1 MSPNYRTIKAF
12 PLSTQAS
19 FEADCLWKET
29 AGEYPR
35 VREKR
40 KGEQNVKTAQ
50 LKSSKKSVAIWGV
63 TASLLLVATILPA
76 ANALEISLPSVV
88 EVEAISSSAIIEN
101 SDATASLLADEDLAA
116 TASGAIFSSDLA
128 LVSSVS
134 RQVELAR
141 SPLGAKKVAKSILLN
156 EYGFSE
162 KEYKCLNSLWTKE
175 SNWNYKARN
184 KNSGAHGIPQA
195 LPASKM
201 NVVSTDWRTNPVT
214 QIRWGLRYISIRYE
228 TPCKALAKHKRSNYY

>member
-1 MSPNYRTIKAF
+1 M
-12 PLSTQAS
+12 
-19 FEADCLWKET
+19 
-29 AGEYPR
+29 
-35 VREKR
+35 
-40 KGEQNVKTAQ
+40 KTAL

-63 TASLLLVATILPA
+63 STALLLVATLLPS
-76 ANALEISLPSVV
+76 ANALEVSSPSEVEIDLTKSSAVV
-88 EVEAISSSAIIEN
+88 EPVE
-101 SDATASLLADEDLAA
+101 TAAQLFGEDDLAA
-116 TASGAIFSSDLA
+116 TASGAIFSSELA

-141 SPLGAKKVAKSILLN
+141 TPLGAKKVAKSILLD
-156 EYGFSE
+156 EYGFTE
-162 KEYKCLNSLWTKE
+162 KEYACLNTLWTKE
-175 SNWNYKARN
+175 SHWNYKARN
-184 KNSGAHGIPQA
+184 KKSGAHGIAQA

>member
-1 MSPNYRTIKAF
+1 M
-12 PLSTQAS
+12 
-19 FEADCLWKET
+19 E
-29 AGEYPR
+29 
-35 VREKR
+35 
-40 KGEQNVKTAQ
+40 GEQTVKTAMI
-50 LKSSKKSVAIWGV
+50 KSSKKLVAIWAV
-63 TASLLLVATILPA
+63 TTSVLLVATILPA
-76 ANALEISLPSVV
+76 ANALEMEAPSLV
-88 EVEAISSSAIIEN
+88 EIETAKSSAIVDPTD
-101 SDATASLLADEDLAA
+101 STAALLAEDDLAA

-141 SPLGAKKVAKSILLN
+141 TPMGAKKVAKSILLN

-175 SNWNYKARN
+175 SHWNYKARN
-184 KNSGAHGIPQA
+184 KSSGAHGIPQA

-201 NVVSTDWRTNPVT
+201 NVISTDWRTNPVT

>member
-1 MSPNYRTIKAF
+1 
-12 PLSTQAS
+12 
-19 FEADCLWKET
+19 
-29 AGEYPR
+29 
-35 VREKR
+35 
-40 KGEQNVKTAQ
+40 VKSAL

-63 TASLLLVATILPA
+63 SASLLLVATILPA
-76 ANALEISLPSVV
+76 ASALETTLPSTLEQDSTKSTAVV
-88 EVEAISSSAIIEN
+88 EPDQAAV
-101 SDATASLLADEDLAA
+101 SLLAEDDLAA

-141 SPLGAKKVAKSILLN
+141 TPLGAKKVAKSILLN

-175 SNWNYKARN
+175 SHWNYKARN
-184 KNSGAHGIPQA
+184 KNSGAHGIAQA

>member
-1 MSPNYRTIKAF
+1 M
-12 PLSTQAS
+12 
-19 FEADCLWKET
+19 
-29 AGEYPR
+29 
-35 VREKR
+35 
-40 KGEQNVKTAQ
+40 KTAV

-76 ANALEISLPSVV
+76 ANALEMAVPSLV
-88 EVEAISSSAIIEN
+88 EIETAASSAIVEPTD
-101 SDATASLLADEDLAA
+101 STAALLAEDDLAA

-141 SPLGAKKVAKSILLN
+141 TPMGAKKVAKSILLN

-175 SNWNYKARN
+175 SHWNYKARN

-201 NVVSTDWRTNPVT
+201 NVISTDWRTNPVT

>member
-1 MSPNYRTIKAF
+1 M
-12 PLSTQAS
+12 
-19 FEADCLWKET
+19 E
-29 AGEYPR
+29 
-35 VREKR
+35 
-40 KGEQNVKTAQ
+40 GEQNVKRAL

-63 TASLLLVATILPA
+63 TSSLLLVATILPA
-76 ANALEISLPSVV
+76 ANALEIALPSAI
-88 EVEAISSSAIIEN
+88 EIEAAQSSAIVEPTD
-101 SDATASLLADEDLAA
+101 STASLLAEDDLSA

-141 SPLGAKKVAKSILLN
+141 TPLGAKKVAKSILLN

-175 SNWNYKARN
+175 SHWNYKARN

-201 NVVSTDWRTNPVT
+201 NVISTDWRTNPVT

>member
-1 MSPNYRTIKAF
+1 MKSA
-12 PLSTQAS
+12 L
-19 FEADCLWKET
+19 
-29 AGEYPR
+29 
-35 VREKR
+35 
-40 KGEQNVKTAQ
+40 

-63 TASLLLVATILPA
+63 TSSLLLVATILPA
-76 ANALEISLPSVV
+76 ASALETSLPSTL
-88 EVEAISSSAIIEN
+88 EQDSTKSAAIIEP
-101 SDATASLLADEDLAA
+101 DEASVSLFAEDDLAA

-141 SPLGAKKVAKSILLN
+141 TPLGAKKVAKSILLN

-175 SNWNYKARN
+175 SHWNYKARN
-184 KNSGAHGIPQA
+184 KSSGAHGIAQA

>member
-1 MSPNYRTIKAF
+1 
-12 PLSTQAS
+12 
-19 FEADCLWKET
+19 
-29 AGEYPR
+29 
-35 VREKR
+35 
-40 KGEQNVKTAQ
+40 VKSAL

-63 TASLLLVATILPA
+63 SASLLLVATLLPA
-76 ANALEISLPSVV
+76 ANALEISAPSTL
-88 EVEAISSSAIIEN
+88 EQDSPQSAAIIEP
-101 SDATASLLADEDLAA
+101 DEASVSLFAEDDLAA

-141 SPLGAKKVAKSILLN
+141 TPLGAKKVAKSILLN

-162 KEYKCLNSLWTKE
+162 KEYKCLNRLWTKE
-175 SNWNYKARN
+175 SHWNYKARN
-184 KNSGAHGIPQA
+184 KSSGAHGIAQA

>member
-1 MSPNYRTIKAF
+1 
-12 PLSTQAS
+12 
-19 FEADCLWKET
+19 
-29 AGEYPR
+29 
-35 VREKR
+35 
-40 KGEQNVKTAQ
+40 VKSAL

-63 TASLLLVATILPA
+63 SASLLLVATLLPA
-76 ANALEISLPSVV
+76 ASALETSLPSTL
-88 EVEAISSSAIIEN
+88 EQDSTKSAAIIEP
-101 SDATASLLADEDLAA
+101 DEASVSLFAEDDLAA

-128 LVSSVS
+128 LVSSVR

-141 SPLGAKKVAKSILLN
+141 TPLGAKKVAKSILLN

-162 KEYKCLNSLWTKE
+162 KEYKCLNRLWTKE
-175 SNWNYKARN
+175 SHWNYKARN
-184 KNSGAHGIPQA
+184 KSSGAHGIPQA

-201 NVVSTDWRTNPVT
+201 NVISTDWRTNPVT

>member
-1 MSPNYRTIKAF
+1 M
-12 PLSTQAS
+12 
-19 FEADCLWKET
+19 E
-29 AGEYPR
+29 
-35 VREKR
+35 
-40 KGEQNVKTAQ
+40 GEQTVKTAMI
-50 LKSSKKSVAIWGV
+50 KSSKKLVAIWGV
-63 TASLLLVATILPA
+63 TTSVLLVATILPA
-76 ANALEISLPSVV
+76 ANALETALPSMI
-88 EVEAISSSAIIEN
+88 EIEAAASSAIVDPAD
-101 SDATASLLADEDLAA
+101 STAALLAEDDLSA

-141 SPLGAKKVAKSILLN
+141 TPLGAKKVAKSILLD

-201 NVVSTDWRTNPVT
+201 NVISTDWRTNPVT

>member
-1 MSPNYRTIKAF
+1 M
-12 PLSTQAS
+12 
-19 FEADCLWKET
+19 
-29 AGEYPR
+29 
-35 VREKR
+35 
-40 KGEQNVKTAQ
+40 KTAMIN
-50 LKSSKKSVAIWGV
+50 SSKKLVAIWGV
-63 TASLLLVATILPA
+63 TTSVLLVATILPA
-76 ANALEISLPSVV
+76 ANALETALPSAI
-88 EVEAISSSAIIEN
+88 EIEAAASSAIVDPAD
-101 SDATASLLADEDLAA
+101 STAALLAEDDLAA

-141 SPLGAKKVAKSILLN
+141 TPLGAKKVAKSILLD

>member
-1 MSPNYRTIKAF
+1 
-12 PLSTQAS
+12 
-19 FEADCLWKET
+19 
-29 AGEYPR
+29 
-35 VREKR
+35 
-40 KGEQNVKTAQ
+40 VKTAQ
-50 LKSSKKSVAIWGV
+50 QKRSKKSVAIWGV

-76 ANALEISLPSVV
+76 ANALEISVPSTV
-88 EVEAISSSAIIEN
+88 EIEAAKVAAIVDPGESSVSV
-101 SDATASLLADEDLAA
+101 LAEDDLAA
-116 TASGAIFSSDLA
+116 TASGAIFSSELA

-175 SNWNYKARN
+175 SHWNYKARN
-184 KNSGAHGIPQA
+184 KSSGAHGIAQA

>member
-1 MSPNYRTIKAF
+1 
-12 PLSTQAS
+12 
-19 FEADCLWKET
+19 
-29 AGEYPR
+29 
-35 VREKR
+35 
-40 KGEQNVKTAQ
+40 VKSAL

-63 TASLLLVATILPA
+63 SASLLLVAIILPA
-76 ANALEISLPSVV
+76 ASALETTLPSTLEQDSTKSAAVV
-88 EVEAISSSAIIEN
+88 EPDQAAV
-101 SDATASLLADEDLAA
+101 SLLAEDDLAA

-141 SPLGAKKVAKSILLN
+141 TPLGAKKVAKSILLN

-175 SNWNYKARN
+175 SHWNYKARN
-184 KNSGAHGIPQA
+184 KNSGAHGIAQA

>member
-1 MSPNYRTIKAF
+1 M
-12 PLSTQAS
+12 
-19 FEADCLWKET
+19 E
-29 AGEYPR
+29 
-35 VREKR
+35 
-40 KGEQNVKTAQ
+40 GEQTVKTAMI
-50 LKSSKKSVAIWGV
+50 KSSKKLVAIWAV
-63 TASLLLVATILPA
+63 TTSVLLVATILPA
-76 ANALEISLPSVV
+76 AHALEMEAPSLV
-88 EVEAISSSAIIEN
+88 EIETAKSSAIIEPTD
-101 SDATASLLADEDLAA
+101 SAAALLAEDDLAA

-141 SPLGAKKVAKSILLN
+141 TPMGAKKVAKSILLN

-175 SNWNYKARN
+175 SHWNYKARN

-201 NVVSTDWRTNPVT
+201 NVISTDWRTNPVT

>member
-1 MSPNYRTIKAF
+1 
-12 PLSTQAS
+12 
-19 FEADCLWKET
+19 
-29 AGEYPR
+29 
-35 VREKR
+35 
-40 KGEQNVKTAQ
+40 VKTAQ
-50 LKSSKKSVAIWGV
+50 QKRSKKSVAIWGV

-76 ANALEISLPSVV
+76 ANALEISVPSAV
-88 EVEAISSSAIIEN
+88 EIEATTSAAIVDPGE
-101 SDATASLLADEDLAA
+101 SAVSVLAEDDLAA

-175 SNWNYKARN
+175 SHWNYKARN
-184 KNSGAHGIPQA
+184 KSSGAHGIAQA

>member
-1 MSPNYRTIKAF
+1 MKSAI
-12 PLSTQAS
+12 
-19 FEADCLWKET
+19 
-29 AGEYPR
+29 
-35 VREKR
+35 V
-40 KGEQNVKTAQ
+40 
-50 LKSSKKSVAIWGV
+50 KSSKKSVAIWGV
-63 TASLLLVATILPA
+63 GASLLLVATILPA
-76 ANALEISLPSVV
+76 ASALEIAVPSTVEQDSPKSAAILEPDEASVSLFA
-88 EVEAISSSAIIEN
+88 E
-101 SDATASLLADEDLAA
+101 DDLAA

-141 SPLGAKKVAKSILLN
+141 TPLGAKKVAKSILLN

-184 KNSGAHGIPQA
+184 KNSGAHGIAQA

>member
-1 MSPNYRTIKAF
+1 VGDPF
-12 PLSTQAS
+12 
-19 FEADCLWKET
+19 
-29 AGEYPR
+29 G
-35 VREKR
+35 VRQK
-40 KGEQNVKTAQ
+40 KGEQNVKRSN
-50 LKSSKKSVAIWGV
+50 SSKKSVAIWGA
-63 TASLLLVATILPA
+63 TAALLLVATILPA
-76 ANALEISLPSVV
+76 ANALEIAPVSEVSLDSPKSASIV
-88 EVEAISSSAIIEN
+88 EPADSSASLFAEDDL
-101 SDATASLLADEDLAA
+101 SATAA
-116 TASGAIFSSDLA
+116 GAIFSSEMA
-128 LVSSVS
+128 LVSTVS

-141 SPLGAKKVAKSILLN
+141 TPLGAKKVAKSILLN

-175 SNWNYKARN
+175 SHWNYKARN
-184 KNSGAHGIPQA
+184 ARSGAHGIAQA